1 MATIHDCDG
10 NLVAYS
16 LSAFAYSVKSHPR
29 NSKRALRASTDDSED
44 TGNSRSKRRRPNP
57 ALITTST
64 TSTSGNYAL
73 PSNSF
78 TTGSSNQQQSGGSA
92 NTGRP
97 PTVYPAVGPSRG
109 VPIPMLDQQLRY
121 LAHGTCSILSS
132 KPTEAYQP
140 IPTLFDVIPPSC
152 TWDTGSDVSLFVNN
166 LPQDGPIY
174 ARFGGIVVAT
184 VGG

>member
-29 NSKRALRASTDDSED
+29 NSKRALRASANDSED